1 MNKIR
6 WQKYIKIHYDDKNV
20 VYFTT
25 IDTIEHISFLP
36 QGAQR
41 EEHKE
46 HYVFF
51 TTIDTIEHIS
61 IFTTRNKKNTI
72 VSDFNLLVYGC

>member
-25 IDTIEHISFLP
+25 RST
-36 QGAQR
+36 
-41 EEHKE
+41 KE
-46 HYVFF
+46 KY
-51 TTIDTIEHIS
+51 T
-61 IFTTRNKKNTI
+61 KNTRLL
-72 VSDFNLLVYGC
+72 NLAY